1 MPANTSKGNIFIDIS
16 GMKSVLAQLLLW
28 TVFLSGPL
36 FGQSGNPTA
45 ADLKVKVTAME
56 PGAGSIVAC
65 LVSESSQFLHS
76 CQDSIK
82 VSAEN
87 GDEQMIVF
95 RHVPA
100 GQYAISIFQD
110 RNNNQTLDANF
121 LKIPKERFG
130 FSNNPRLKMGGPQY
144 EDCSFT
150 KGPGTDSLT
159 IELRK
164 LF

>member
-1 MPANTSKGNIFIDIS
+1 M
-16 GMKSVLAQLLLW
+16 
-28 TVFLSGPL
+28 SGPIY
-36 FGQSGNPTA
+36 GQKDIMESS
-45 ADLKVKVTAME
+45 DLVVRVTAME

-65 LVSESSQFLHS
+65 LVNESTQFLHT
-76 CQDSIK
+76 CHDSIK
-82 VSAEN
+82 VSAVDRE
-87 GDEQMIVF
+87 EQMIVF
-95 RHVPA
+95 RKVPS
-100 GQYAISIFQD
+100 GHYAISIFQD

-121 LKIPKERFG
+121 LKIPRERFG

-144 EDCSFT
+144 EDCSFM

>member
-1 MPANTSKGNIFIDIS
+1 
-16 GMKSVLAQLLLW
+16 MKTVLAQLLLW
-28 TVFLSGPL
+28 MMFMSGSVAQSESILS
-36 FGQSGNPTA
+36 S
-45 ADLKVKVTAME
+45 DLKVRVTEME

-65 LVSESSQFLHS
+65 LVNESTQFLHT
-76 CQDSIK
+76 CLDSVK
-82 VSAEN
+82 VSAID
-87 GDEQMIVF
+87 GKEQMIVF
-95 RHVPA
+95 RKVPP
-100 GQYAISIFQD
+100 GHYAISIFQD

-150 KGPGTDSLT
+150 KGPGADSLT

>member
-1 MPANTSKGNIFIDIS
+1 
-16 GMKSVLAQLLLW
+16 MKTALAQLLFC
-28 TVFLSGPL
+28 TVIMPGILH
-36 FGQSGNPTA
+36 GQSNDMESS
-45 ADLKVKVTAME
+45 DLLVRVTSME

-65 LVSESSQFLHS
+65 LVNESTQFLHT
-76 CQDSIK
+76 CHDSIK

-87 GDEQMIVF
+87 QEEQMIVF
-95 RHVPA
+95 RKVPA
-100 GQYAISIFQD
+100 GHYAISIFQD
-110 RNNNQTLDANF
+110 SNNNQTLDANF

-144 EDCSFT
+144 EDCSFA